1 MLQVTY
7 NIVDKKL
14 SHFSEAFLEV
24 LSAFL
29 LVLIIFACKPA
40 SSSLSF
46 LSSVSCVHK
55 IHQSKLVSF
64 KKYIY
69 FFVFQIIL
77 GSAIVTY
84 FFKSVLVAE
93 RNINRMEIKRNYFFN
108 NHSEFTHCSRP
119 RLEANVTYIQCCI
132 FNISHAPYRQTFIWL
147 PFSTCH

>member
-1 MLQVTY
+1 MICSSQY
-7 NIVDKKL
+7 GSKSWSSWHSISSMKNKNK
-14 SHFSEAFLEV
+14 FFLYYEIYIHV
-24 LSAFL
+24 IL
-29 LVLIIFACKPA
+29 LLLLIIWQIR
-40 SSSLSF
+40 S
-46 LSSVSCVHK
+46 